1 MALRQVSGQKA
12 VTQHI
17 SEMSYPTEFDPAELP
32 NSVGLAN
39 SAGKGEEGPSLED
52 LASGPGWQAGSFP
65 ATPANGTDFQ
75 TVNLGDELEFEVD
88 LMAGDS
94 GKLELRMIANHTSL

>member
-52 LASGPGWQAGSFP
+52 LASGEFPGHSSERNRLSNRKPWRRTG
-65 ATPANGTDFQ
+65 
-75 TVNLGDELEFEVD
+75 
-88 LMAGDS
+88 
-94 GKLELRMIANHTSL
+94 I